1 MALAGRGVKSSS
13 GTRGR
18 SRLARVRAVT
28 LTIDESTRQ
37 VRQSVCGCCDTAGE
51 RTWADIHADVAT
63 VAVYFVS

>member
-1 MALAGRGVKSSS
+1 M
-13 GTRGR
+13 
-18 SRLARVRAVT
+18 T